1 MANDNISFIG
11 VGRFR
16 GYWNASTNS
25 GTLTAEGGY
34 DSDRSSGVPL
44 LNTGSG
50 YGASSSAG
58 AFHTASKGGGTAL
71 TASAGDYF
79 QVTVAATTVVDNES
93 GWEVNDYILLKSGSS
108 ADSDFKW
115 VRLSHTD
122 TVSSVIQGG
131 LNSSSLANSLLAV
144 SGVANSQILT
154 GRIVDGSASFSGSNN
169 LKFHNASNTMQVT
182 GTLSVSGAIEATE
195 FKTTIVSSSVIFQS
209 GSTKFGD
216 DSGDIHDFTGS
227 VYMGHNLYVTGNIVS
242 TAISSSGIIQNV
254 GSISGSGDLAVTGA
268 IHAANFYG
276 DGSGLTAVISG
287 SSRHYST
294 TGFETSGYLKVSGN
308 ANLAGT
314 ISGSSTL
321 QAVGNTTLG
330 GTLSVSSSIT
340 TAGSISGSST
350 LQAVGNAT
358 IGGTLNVT
366 GNATFD
372 EDIFVDD
379 KIYKKGVTDT
389 YIDLDTN
396 IITFAV
402 DQDTLDAQTAFR
414 QAYIV
419 SGGVFLN
426 PDMVGVSTGLYYSG
440 SDAQHPAL
448 FIESDGNKAVGIG
461 IRPSF
466 SGRTGLTLDVSGSTA
481 HGWQT
486 SGTLDNHHFTG
497 SVFVSSGMNLS
508 GTTTVAT
515 KVTGS
520 SAELD
525 FANGNLF
532 LTGAL
537 SASVIYPKSR
547 DGSISVRTGQGV
559 TFHLQDANDASGGNI
574 YFLHN
579 NDSYF
584 FRAHTHQNSGRIEI
598 GAPLS
603 ASFGLSSSAGTIVS
617 VGSISSSADLA
628 VTGAVHANA
637 FYGDGSGLSG
647 VGSVSGSSRHYS
659 TTGFETSGYL
669 KVSGSSTLTAITATT
684 VSGSG
689 IFRLGTS
696 LSSSGDI
703 AITGAMHANAY
714 YGDGSNLSGVGS
726 NPSGT
731 ARHYST
737 TGFETSGYLKVSG
750 SSTLGHALPIADVT
764 YDLGSADKRWRNIY
778 TGDLHLKN
786 DRGDWTIIEE
796 EEYLSITNNKNGK
809 RYKILMEEI

>member
-1 MANDNISFIG
+1 MANDNLSFIG

-16 GYWNASTNS
+16 GYWNVATNS
-25 GTLTAEGGY
+25 GTLTSDGGY
-34 DSDRSSGVPL
+34 DASRSTGAPL
-44 LNTGSG
+44 LTTGSG
-50 YGASSSAG
+50 EGATSSAG
-58 AFHTASKGGGTAL
+58 GFHTGSSHGGATL

-79 QVTVAATTVVDNES
+79 QITDAGTSAVDGETS
-93 GWEVNDYILLKSGSS
+93 WYVNDYVVCKSGSS
-108 ADSDFKW
+108 GEFKW
-115 VRLSHTD
+115 IRLSYTD
-122 TVSSVIQGG
+122 TVSSVIFGG
-131 LNSSSLANSLLAV
+131 INSSSLSDALLDHSGTANR
-144 SGVANSQILT
+144 QILT
-154 GRIVDGSASFSGSNN
+154 VRTVDGSSSFSGSNN
-169 LKFHNASNTMQVT
+169 LKFHNESNTMQLT

-276 DGSGLTAVISG
+276 DGSGLTGVVVSG

-321 QAVGNTTLG
+321 QAVGN
-330 GTLSVSSSIT
+330 
-340 TAGSISGSST
+340 
-350 LQAVGNAT
+350 AT

-372 EDIFVDD
+372 EDIFVGD

-389 YIDLDTN
+389 YIDFDDT
-396 IITFAV
+396 IIRFAV
-402 DQDTLDAQTAFR
+402 DQDSLDSTEAWRNFALT
-414 QAYIV
+414 
-419 SGGVFLN
+419 SGSARLN
-426 PDMVGVSTGLYYSG
+426 YDKVGIATIINYSG
-440 SDAQHPAL
+440 SDAAHPAL
-448 FIESDGNKAVGIG
+448 MVEADGNKAVGIG

-466 SGRTGLTLDVSGSTA
+466 SSRTGLTLDVSGSTA

-497 SVFVSSGMNLS
+497 SVFVSSGMNIS

-559 TFHLQDANDASGGNI
+559 TFHLQDVNDASEGNI

-584 FRAHTHQNSGRIEI
+584 FRAHSHQNSGRIEI

-603 ASFGLSSSAGTIVS
+603 ASYGLSSSAGTIVS
-617 VGSISSSADLA
+617 VGSISSSGDLA
-628 VTGAVHANA
+628 VTGAIHANV

-647 VGSVSGSSRHYS
+647 VDSVSGSSRHYS

-669 KVSGSSTLTAITATT
+669 KVSGSSTLNAIAATT

-731 ARHYST
+731 VRHYST

-750 SSTLGHALPIADVT
+750 SSTLGHTLPIADVT
-764 YDLGSADKRWRNIY
+764 YDLGSAEKRWRNIY

-786 DRGDWTIIEE
+786 DRGDWTVIEE
-796 EEYLSITNNKNGK
+796 EDYLTITNNKNGK
-809 RYKILMEEI
+809 RYKLLMEELD